1 VPAKVPLCEYA
12 EGFAARVQ
20 LASPQRSPVFVT
32 DAPDDGN
39 VPPSMRMDWAATWV
53 TPAPVT
59 SGSIGMVNAEAGAEH
74 AMPAQA
80 SAVVSVRATEV
91 R

>member
-1 VPAKVPLCEYA
+1 M
-12 EGFAARVQ
+12 Q

-32 DAPDDGN
+32 EAPDDGN
-39 VPPSMRMDWAATWV
+39 VPPSIRMDWAATCV

-59 SGSIGMVNAEAGAEH
+59 RGSRGIGSVETGAEQEI
-74 AMPAQA
+74 PAQA
-80 SAVVSVRATEV
+80 FAVVSVRSTDV